1 MVNHDILLQKLDA
14 YGIRGTADHWFVSYL
29 KNRKQQVEIDCLDVT
44 TDEIKQ
50 KQLEEK
56 IIPKGSFLIYVNYID
71 SNISHDMGMKL
82 TFFADDTSILITGK
96 DIGFNFLA

>member
-1 MVNHDILLQKLDA
+1 
-14 YGIRGTADHWFVSYL
+14 
-29 KNRKQQVEIDCLDVT
+29 
-44 TDEIKQ
+44 
-50 KQLEEK
+50 LEEK